1 MSLKLI
7 DEYQKALNAVYD
19 HVGFTEDWVI
29 CPLED
34 SRGYVWYVEKDD
46 EYVKFADTIEQ
57 FFSNGDYYQDKIY
70 TQRFYNK
77 WVYEGE
83 DFTMIFCNPGVD
95 GMKYFKLFDNKK
107 RILDLTFAERKIKL
121 KELDNKK

>member
-107 RILDLTFAERKIKL
+107 RIIDLTFAERKIKL